1 MSGFC
6 LRRTRSLMIAAL
18 AACALAVLGAGS
30 CAAYTPGDPEFRA
43 FWVDAWHA
51 GVLNQSQ
58 VDKLLG
64 VVGNPTSLGDI
75 RNANCNAVVIQVRR
89 NADAC
94 YPSAMGEPYMGGLS
108 PSNFNG
114 LQAAID
120 AAHDTTG
127 GKKRIEV
134 HTWIVTFRTSGG
146 AVYSQ
151 HDDTPTGSL
160 ANLDNYW
167 PTRTDSGSETSDKAF
182 DPGHPLCEDYTV
194 NVAMDLVNNF
204 DIDGVHFD
212 YIRFTANNQGY
223 NPTSI
228 ARYNA
233 RYGLTGQPS
242 ASNEQFKQWRRD
254 QVSAV
259 VRKVYAKTQA
269 SKPWV
274 SVSGSF
280 VTWNP
285 SPTSSTRT
293 AFQGTR
299 PYYDVYSDWD
309 SWLQEGIV
317 DMAVP
322 MTYYNLSGPYPNDW
336 ARWIKFEKDRHGSR
350 HMYIGPGIYM
360 NSLSDAITELQQTR
374 TASPSGNYADG
385 FSGYS
390 YFAPFTYGGTNYGAW
405 EDFVPTFQSQVTN
418 NTDAPI
424 PTKPWKVSPTKG
436 HISGTITHI
445 STGKWADGATVSI
458 TGPES
463 RSMYVDGTGF
473 YAFVDLTP
481 GAYTVT
487 ASLAGQP
494 NAVRPVNVAVGSVT
508 GNMYV
513 TDIAMGAVPPVITDV
528 HAVAGSSTT
537 ATVTWTTDELSTSQ
551 VDYGT
556 TTSYGSTT
564 TLDSNMV
571 TSHSVGLSG
580 LRCGVV
586 YHYRVRSVDSDDME
600 AVSGDYT
607 FSTPA
612 DGTPA
617 VITAVLPTNVN
628 VSSAGITWTTDD
640 PATSQVEYGPT
651 GTYGTLTT
659 IDNSLVQSHTVALS
673 GLNPGQLYHYRVRS
687 KNCASME
694 TVSSD
699 HTFTTTT
706 DTTAPI
712 ITNVVFS
719 NVTSSTATITWM
731 TDDLSTSRVD
741 YGVTTSYGKTTT
753 LDTNMVT
760 DHTVDLTNLLSSQL
774 YHFRVRSRNAAGLEG
789 VSGDYGFTT
798 GVDTTPPVIANV
810 QVAGVTSNSATIT
823 WTTDDPST
831 SQAHYGMTAAYGQTT
846 TEDTDLVSSH
856 GVTIIGLPPSTIYH
870 YKVKSTNNAAL
881 TSFSGD
887 GTFMTQT
894 APLELVVDNLQGF
907 VTLGT
912 WTPLTDSG
920 GWPTTASQYVY
931 ASNMN
936 TSTTAKF
943 TWTPNVPVAGR
954 YNVYCWYKAATADRT
969 TSARYTIVYAGGQT
983 MVKAVNQTIN
993 GSQWYKIADSVQFD
1007 AGTSGYVQLG
1017 NKTGEADG
1025 TKKVVADAV
1034 KLEYAEPDTT
1044 PPSTPAGLVATAV
1057 STSQIDLTWSPS
1069 TDNLIVLGYKIYRNS
1084 QVVGSTSS
1092 TSYSDTGLVANAQC
1106 TYTVTA
1112 YDARS
1117 NESAQSD
1124 PAARCT
1130 FARPVS
1136 ASHVTC
1142 DRDIS
1147 TWHPTSAFT
1156 FFDDGFG
1163 PGKLSHYRYVWNNTE
1178 AYEWA
1183 DTEDQ
1188 WTTASMVL
1196 NATSAWPYWYLHVKG
1211 YNGDGVGC
1219 GTLDYG
1225 PYWYGTPFARIADA
1239 MNNPNGA
1246 EVLITQYKPITG
1258 VFGTYFYIEE
1268 SDRTRGIRVDATTE
1282 RSVGDAV
1289 VVAGRLTSSDG
1300 ERRLADAAIL
1310 DWTPS
1315 SAPLPLLTRVIVLGG
1330 TAPDPYTPGM
1340 PGASALY
1347 NIGLLVRVVGAVVS
1361 HTAGSFVLDDGSGA
1375 RVSVYSDAVVSDSSF
1390 VGVSGICTVEGGS
1403 RVIRTRAVGDVRD
1416 YMAP

>member
-1 MSGFC
+1 MV
-6 LRRTRSLMIAAL
+6 AAV

-30 CAAYTPGDPEFRA
+30 CLAYNQGDPEFRA

-51 GVLNQSQ
+51 GALSQSQ
-58 VDKLLG
+58 VDQLLG
-64 VVGNPTSLGDI
+64 VPGNASSLGDI
-75 RNANCNAVVIQVRR
+75 RNANCNAVIIQVRQ

-94 YPSAMGEPYMGGLS
+94 YPSAMGEPYMSGLS
-108 PSNFNG
+108 PSDFNG

-134 HTWIVTFRTSGG
+134 HAWIVTFRTSGG
-146 AVYSQ
+146 AVYQ
-151 HDDTPTGSL
+151 AHNDTPTGSL
-160 ANLDNYW
+160 TNLDNYW
-167 PTRTDSGSETSDKAF
+167 PSRDNSGEEVSDKAF
-182 DPGHPLCEDYTV
+182 DPGHPLCEEYTV

-233 RYGLTGQPS
+233 RYGTTGQPS

-269 SKPWV
+269 SKPSV

-309 SWLQEGIV
+309 SWMQEGIV

-322 MTYYNLSGPYPNDW
+322 MTYYNLAGSYPNDW
-336 ARWIKFEKDRHGSR
+336 TRWINWEKDRHGTR

-360 NSLSDAITELQQTR
+360 NSLANAITEILQTR
-374 TASPSGNYADG
+374 TASPAGNYADG

-390 YFAPFTYGGTNYGAW
+390 YFAPFTYGGTNYGTWA
-405 EDFVPTFQSQVTN
+405 EFVPTFQSQVTS

-424 PTKPWKVSPTKG
+424 PTRPWKVSPTKG
-436 HISGTITHI
+436 HISGTVTLL
-445 STGKWADGATVSI
+445 STGKWADGATVSM
-458 TGPES
+458 TGPEN

-473 YAFVDLTP
+473 YAFIDLTP

-494 NAVRPVNVAVGSVT
+494 NAIRTVNVAVGGVT

-513 TDIAMGAVPPVITDV
+513 TDIALGLVGPVITDV
-528 HAVAGSSTT
+528 HAVSGTSTS
-537 ATVTWTTDELSTSQ
+537 ATVTWTTNEPSTSQ

-571 TSHSVGLSG
+571 GSHSVGLAG
-580 LRCGVV
+580 LRCGVP
-586 YHYRVRSVDSDDME
+586 YHYRVRSVNYSEMQT
-600 AVSGDYT
+600 VSGDYT
-607 FSTPA
+607 FSTPT

-617 VITAVLPTNVN
+617 VITAVLATNVG
-628 VSSAGITWTTDD
+628 VSSATITWTTDD
-640 PATSQVEYGPT
+640 PSTSQVEYGPT

-659 IDNSLVQSHTVALS
+659 IDNHLVQSHSVTLS
-673 GLNPGQLYHYRVRS
+673 GLASNQLYHYRVRS

-694 TVSSD
+694 TVSTD
-699 HTFTTTT
+699 HSFTTIT

-712 ITNVVFS
+712 MTNVAFS
-719 NVTSSTATITWM
+719 NVTSSTATITWT
-731 TDDLSTSRVD
+731 TDDLSTSQVN
-741 YGVTTSYGKTTT
+741 YGTTTSYGKTTT
-753 LDTNMVT
+753 LDTSMVT
-760 DHTVDLTNLLSSQL
+760 DHTVNLTNLLSSQL
-774 YHFRVRSRNAAGLEG
+774 YHYRVRSRNAASLEG
-789 VSGDYGFTT
+789 VSGDRTFTT
-798 GVDTTPPVIANV
+798 GVDATPPVITDV
-810 QVAGVTSNSATIT
+810 QIAGVTSNSATIT

-831 SQAHYGMTAAYGQTT
+831 SQAQYGTTAAYGQAT
-846 TEDTDLVSSH
+846 TEDTNLETSH
-856 GVTIIGLPPSTIYH
+856 SVTITGLPPSTIYH
-870 YKVKSTNNAAL
+870 YRVKSTNNATLA
-881 TSFSGD
+881 SFSGD

-894 APLELVVDNLQGF
+894 APLEIVVDNLQGS

-931 ASNMN
+931 ASN
-936 TSTTAKF
+936 TQSTTTAKF
-943 TWTPNVPVAGR
+943 RWTPTMLLAGH
-954 YNVYCWYKAATADRT
+954 YNVYCWYKSGTDRT
-969 TSARYTIVYAGGQT
+969 ASARYTIVYSGGQMLVT
-983 MVKAVNQTIN
+983 AVNETIN
-993 GSQWYKIADSVQFD
+993 GSQWWKIADALQFNVG
-1007 AGTSGYVQLG
+1007 ASCYVELT

-1025 TKKVVADAV
+1025 AKKVVADAI
-1034 KLEYAEPDTT
+1034 KLEYAEDDTT
-1044 PPSTPAGLVATAV
+1044 PPSAPTNLTATV
-1057 STSQIDLTWSPS
+1057 TSTSRINLTWSPS
-1069 TDNLIVLGYKIYRNS
+1069 TDNLIVLGYKVYRNS
-1084 QVVGSTSS
+1084 QVTGSTSS
-1092 TSYSDTGLVANAQC
+1092 TIYSDTGLDANTQC
-1106 TYTVTA
+1106 TYMVTA

-1117 NESAQSD
+1117 NESAQSG
-1124 PAARCT
+1124 PAGRYT
-1130 FARPVS
+1130 LARPVL

-1142 DRDIS
+1142 DRYIN
-1147 TWHPTSAFT
+1147 TWYPTSGFT
-1156 FFDDGFG
+1156 FSNDGFG
-1163 PGKLSHYRYVWNNTE
+1163 PGKLACYRSVWDN
-1178 AYEWA
+1178 AAGHAWA
-1183 DTEDQ
+1183 DTEAQ

-1196 NATSAWPYWYLHVKG
+1196 NATSASPYWYLHVKG
-1211 YNGDGVGC
+1211 YSGDGVGC

-1225 PYWYGTPFARIADA
+1225 PYWYGTPFARIAEA

-1246 EVLITQYKPITG
+1246 QVLFTEYKPITG
-1258 VFGTYFYIEE
+1258 VFGTCFYIEE
-1268 SDRTRGIRVDATTE
+1268 SDRTRGIRVDAVTA

-1289 VVAGRLTSSDG
+1289 SVAGRLTSSGG
-1300 ERRLADAAIL
+1300 ERRLSDAAIL
-1310 DWTPS
+1310 DWMPS
-1315 SAPLPLLTRVIVLGG
+1315 SAPLPLLTRVTMLGG
-1330 TAPDPYTPGM
+1330 NAPDLYTPGM
-1340 PGASALY
+1340 PGASGLY

-1375 RVSVYSDAVVSDSSF
+1375 TVKVYSGAAVSDSSF
-1390 VGVSGICTVEGGS
+1390 VGVTGICAVES
-1403 RVIRTRAVGDVRD
+1403 DARVIRTRTAGDVRD
-1416 YMAP
+1416 YAAP